1 MSYTNTLLITIL
13 TLVTIAII
21 YLCIKYS
28 FKPHPTINQKHSNI
42 CLEIIWTAIPIII
55 LACICSPSFKLLKYQ
70 LTQKRNPFLTIK
82 VTAHQWYWNYEYIL
96 STGKINY
103 NSHLLKTDHR
113 QSLNKTN
120 VKLYPRLLATDYE
133 LIVPTGK
140 VIRLLVTS
148 ADVIH
153 GFTIP
158 SFGVKIDAV
167 PGKINDT
174 WIKVRNEG
182 IYYGQ
187 CSEFCGKDHAFM
199 PIAVRAL
206 TLNKFNKWLTLIKQN
221 INIAFKLCE
230 LDNEL
235 TN

>member
-1 MSYTNTLLITIL
+1 MHLFPIFQATEISANSEE
-13 TLVTIAII
+13 
-21 YLCIKYS
+21 KS
-28 FKPHPTINQKHSNI
+28 FPNN
-42 CLEIIWTAIPIII
+42 
-55 LACICSPSFKLLKYQ
+55 
-70 LTQKRNPFLTIK
+70 K

-140 VIRLLVTS
+140 GIRLLVTS
-148 ADVIH
+148 ADAIH

-167 PGKINDT
+167 PGKINDI

-206 TLNKFNKWLTLIKQN
+206 PLNKFNKWLTLIKQN
-221 INIAFKLCE
+221 INTAFKSCE
-230 LDNEL
+230 LDK
-235 TN
+235 